1 VKNVN
6 DFFEIRFSLSRY
18 VSMFFMIFSFPRS
31 IGIIRTIRKHGY
43 ENMETSIDP
52 TDALKRKSEKNP
64 NVSKGEKKLDEDGLD
79 DSEGDEDVVD
89 DTAELSKLTGKPHP
103 EDLLLFAVPVCAPY
117 QSLSQYTYRVKLTP
131 GNMKRGKSSKQC
143 LDILLKTPN
152 NVTAG
157 MEKHFE
163 LMKKVADNDWVQAI
177 CADVKISAPGAS
189 KAVKQQK
196 LKNKKS
202 K

>member
-1 VKNVN
+1 MLTT
-6 DFFEIRFSLSRY
+6 FFRYGFLSRY

-52 TDALKRKSEKNP
+52 TDSLKRKSEKNP

-103 EDLLLFAVPVCAPY
+103 EDLLLFVVPVCAPY

-189 KAVKQQK
+189 KVAKQQK